1 MNPGDLLIVLAEVSI
16 AFVGFA
22 SIVAVLQAN
31 RTRPWSK
38 QDRFMFRAM
47 VEAGILNF
55 FTCVFPHAIGSFDV
69 QEATIWSG
77 ASAISLVLGI
87 ASTIR
92 RFLQSRQSLDELPMF
107 ARRFILPVVAAMLIL
122 HISNAL
128 YWQAAGP
135 YVVSVLLSILYVSG
149 VFLFLVIRL
158 FPIIDDMES

>member
-1 MNPGDLLIVLAEVSI
+1 MNPDDLLIVLAEVSI

-31 RTRPWSK
+31 RTRPWSR

-47 VEAGILNF
+47 VESGIVSF

-92 RFLQSRQSLDELPMF
+92 RLLQSRQSLDELPKV
-107 ARRFILPVVAAMLIL
+107 AGRFILPVVAILLIL
-122 HISNAL
+122 HICNAL

-135 YVVSVLLSILYVSG
+135 YVVSVLLSILIVAG
-149 VFLFLVIRL
+149 MFLFLVIRL
-158 FPIIDDMES
+158 FPITDDMES